1 MKNNQPNLDLIEQHK
16 RHIRGDR
23 ASGIGFAYECLCRC
37 CLMLKL
43 DPSDVIEI
51 WEGEDALVTRKGD
64 RKCYY
69 QFKYSINPW
78 TKGRFR
84 KLLPNAERLLKKNV
98 FSSWVLWTN
107 ASQNKPARDEL
118 DKFKIEWTGRF
129 SYREFSFNADSPFA
143 EIHDRIRK
151 CLRKKF
157 KNPDLSAVPTA
168 CELDLCCN
176 ALVALEAR
184 LKLGQENLLDGD
196 QVWREGGLE
205 ALCNRIVSRTC
216 GDRLKEWAWWED
228 EAEKHNGDPF
238 LSAIRASVP
247 NDGCV
252 TLAVEDQVCAVALK
266 WAERPRQAH
275 VVLIHGPSGT
285 GKTWLLARLG
295 LRLSKELQVYCADSS
310 SAGDYPNLEYLLELN
325 QKRVALLIDDFVEE
339 EWARHLP
346 KVMSA
351 PNPIIVI
358 VATSAKQDDCEVLRL
373 TRRFGAEPT
382 RVELGH
388 FEPDSE
394 DLKNLIRKTRHGL
407 VSNRERRELK
417 LSSIRY
423 AVRVLK
429 GEQVQEEIVSRVSG
443 LWDDYKPW
451 VLPFVVCSLLRVR
464 LPSSVLHKHIWK
476 LDSGSSMPQE
486 VWPLVLRKRIGETE
500 VLWLEDTDIATGV
513 LSILTRDGV
522 WQEDLDALVLGM
534 LIELIDTI
542 DINSPVERQ
551 FARRAIRG
559 LCRVRPTCQEVLLE
573 KLDCVIR
580 GLLDFEPNWALA
592 YVWIPLLSSNR
603 RSHVA
608 RKAIERFL
616 YRPPS
621 SAAEVMLLVE
631 ACEDRNVAGA
641 LLREAHNLSVVT
653 TEPWARFIEM
663 LSPLTPEH
671 KRELTREFMPLL
683 KAGFS
688 DVQALL
694 NTRNTALSLTTLVTV
709 FGLPEDRLWLFDRLH
724 FMIDKTLSRKQAK
737 CHTLVPAYL
746 KLADRCLMQPR
757 HGLSIE
763 LLRTF
768 LRIPVLNEQNIRACY
783 DRACADYREIFDHEE
798 GAVCYHAGALHA
810 GLQHAEIL
818 SDIPSK
824 ANNLWTKILP
834 FAVEWATVEG
844 LQEVLSRL
852 LIFLNNA
859 ILAGA
864 VFEHVEATVLA
875 LSRCWGVSGSLSSP
889 EFEVLLKWFFRCTRP
904 QSRATLLVALAG
916 AVAGT
921 DRYGDSLAP
930 QAKQMLASLVHNDP
944 NEIHR
949 SATTFCHSLARET
962 NLDPYDP
969 RAQVEERLLST
980 LEHHQI
986 RELLGSL
993 ARATWNKRETA
1004 ELSTRIFERW
1014 KNNEIV
1020 RRHLFLTLMRLEAH
1034 KEARRVLHVLLDLS
1048 RTDPDIR
1055 CLASSLESRSGNPK
1069 LARQHIEMAQCAYE
1083 SESLHAMPQNISR
1096 ACFDLASCHEGLE
1109 RRILVL
1115 CGALSQLGRLREPGT
1130 IDY

>member
-1 MKNNQPNLDLIEQHK
+1 
-16 RHIRGDR
+16 
-23 ASGIGFAYECLCRC
+23 
-37 CLMLKL
+37 MLTL
-43 DPSDVIEI
+43 DPSEVIEI
-51 WEGEDALVTRKGD
+51 WEGEDALITQKDD

-69 QFKYSINPW
+69 QFKYSIDPW

-84 KLLPNAERLLKKNV
+84 IPLQNAKRLLGMNEV
-98 FSSWVLWTN
+98 SLWVLWTN
-107 ASQNKPARDEL
+107 ASLNKPARDEL
-118 DKFKIEWTGRF
+118 NEFRMKWEGRF
-129 SYREFSFNADSPFA
+129 SYQEFSFNADSPFA
-143 EIHDRIRK
+143 EIHDRVRR

-157 KNPDLSAVPTA
+157 KNPDLSGVPSIG
-168 CELDLCCN
+168 ELDLCCN

-184 LKLGQENLLDGD
+184 LKLGLENSLDGGE
-196 QVWREGGLE
+196 VWREGGLE

-216 GDRLKEWAWWED
+216 GDRLKEWAWWEE
-228 EAEKHNGDPF
+228 EAENHNGDPF

-266 WAERPRQAH
+266 WAERPKQSH
-275 VVLIHGPSGT
+275 LVLIHGPSGT

-310 SAGDYPNLEYLLELN
+310 SAGDYPKLEYLLELN

-346 KVMSA
+346 KVMSV

-358 VATSAKQDDCEVLRL
+358 VATSAKRDDCEVLHM

-407 VSNRERRELK
+407 VSNRERREMQ

-486 VWPLVLRKRIGETE
+486 VRPLVLRKRIEETE
-500 VLWLEDTDIATGV
+500 VLWLEDTDVATGV
-513 LSILTRDGV
+513 LSRLTRDGV
-522 WQEDLDALVLGM
+522 GQEDLDALVLDT
-534 LIELIDTI
+534 LIELIGTI
-542 DINSPVERQ
+542 DISSPAERQ

-559 LCRVRPTCQEVLLE
+559 LCRVRPTCQEDLLE
-573 KLDCVIR
+573 KLDCVIQ

-663 LSPLTPEH
+663 LSPLTHEH

-683 KAGFS
+683 EAGFS

-694 NTRNTALSLTTLVTV
+694 GTRNTALSVTTLVSN
-709 FGLPEDRLWLFDRLH
+709 FGLPEDRLWLFDRLR
-724 FMIDKTLSRKQAK
+724 FMIEKTLSGNYVKY
-737 CHTLVPAYL
+737 HNLVPAYL
-746 KLADRCLMQPR
+746 KLAGRCLMQPR

-763 LLRTF
+763 VLRTF
-768 LRIPVLNEQNIRACY
+768 LRTPALDTQSIRDCY
-783 DRACADYREIFDHEE
+783 DRACASYQEIFDREADNVYYHER
-798 GAVCYHAGALHA
+798 ALNTS
-810 GLQHAEIL
+810 LQHAEVL
-818 SDIPSK
+818 SDNPSK
-824 ANNLWTKILP
+824 ANYLWASILP
-834 FAVEWATVEG
+834 FAVTWATVQQ

-852 LIFLNNA
+852 VVFLNNA
-859 ILAGA
+859 MLAGA
-864 VFEHVEATVLA
+864 VFDHVQGTVL
-875 LSRCWGVSGSLSSP
+875 SLSLCQGIPTGLSSQ
-889 EFEVLLKWFFRCTRP
+889 EFEVLIKWFLRCTKP
-904 QSRATLLVALAG
+904 ESRATFLIALAG
-916 AVAGT
+916 VFVST

-930 QAKQMLASLVHNDP
+930 QAKQMLASLVHKDA
-944 NEIHR
+944 NEIYR
-949 SATTFCHSLARET
+949 SATTFSRSLAREAK
-962 NLDPYDP
+962 LDPYDP
-969 RAQVEERLLST
+969 GAQVQERLLST
-980 LEHHQI
+980 LKDGQVKD
-986 RELLGSL
+986 LLGSL
-993 ARATWNKRETA
+993 ARATWNKRETV
-1004 ELSTRIFERW
+1004 ELATRIFERW

-1020 RRHLFLTLMRLEAH
+1020 RSHLFLTLMRLEAH
-1034 KEARRVLHVLLDLS
+1034 KEARQVLHALLRS
-1048 RTDPDIR
+1048 STTTDPNIS

-1069 LARQHIEMAQCAYE
+1069 LARQHIEMAQDAYE
-1083 SESLHAMPQNISR
+1083 GESLHAMPQNISR
-1096 ACFDLASCHEGLE
+1096 ACFDLSNCHEGLE

-1115 CGALSQLGRLREPGT
+1115 CGALTQLGRLREPGT
-1130 IDY
+1130 ID